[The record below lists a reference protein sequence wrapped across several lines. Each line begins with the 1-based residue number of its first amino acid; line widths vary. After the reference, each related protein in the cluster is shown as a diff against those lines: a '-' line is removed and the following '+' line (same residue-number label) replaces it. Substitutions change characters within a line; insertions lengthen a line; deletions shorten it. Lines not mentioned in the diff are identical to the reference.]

1 MSDNLQHCIAAFT
14 KASPAASQGG
24 RWCHLWRMKVLP
36 GRQRGVQVVGHV
48 LASAWP
54 VCASSRYPM
63 SRGLELPAR
72 ATAGLGKRR
81 LATDGP

>member
-1 MSDNLQHCIAAFT
+1 M
-14 KASPAASQGG
+14 
-24 RWCHLWRMKVLP
+24 
-36 GRQRGVQVVGHV
+36 GHV

-72 ATAGLGKRR
+72 ATAGNGVGQEETGHGWAMNLCDTQTGVKCNCFRVIQCLFSGKKREW
-81 LATDGP
+81 